1 MKTKILLFF
10 AVFCVSTAFLRAA
23 TNVVVPGGLANVEGN
38 SSVNDFMTASSFRM
52 QMVFNASQFGFL
64 SSSPGLSNII
74 NSISF
79 RPDGASS
86 GDVLSVFGGG
96 SVTLSTT
103 PRGPDNLSSVFAD
116 NIGADAVTVYSG
128 GVTFGGSYFPGQSP
142 QPFGNS
148 LIATT
153 PFNYIPSHGNL
164 LVDIRAGGG
173 QILLP
178 GALDSQNAVGDSVSR
193 VFASSSSAV
202 SGVADSLG
210 PVGRFSFTIVPEP
223 SAWLLT
229 MVGLA
234 FAWHT
239 LRRVRMSVRPPY
251 RR

>member
-10 AVFCVSTAFLRAA
+10 AVFWVSIAFLRAA
-23 TNVVVPGGLANVEGN
+23 TSVVVPGGLANVEGN
-38 SSVNDFMTASSFRM
+38 STVNDFMTASSFRM
-52 QMVFNASQFGFL
+52 QMVFDASQFGFL
-64 SSSPGLSNII
+64 SSSPGVTNIV

-103 PRGPDNLSSVFAD
+103 LRGPDNLSSVFAD

-164 LVDIRAGGG
+164 LVDIRGVSGHV
-173 QILLP
+173 LLP
-178 GALDSQNAVGDSVSR
+178 GALDSQTAVGDSASR
-193 VFASSSSAV
+193 VLALSNLATA
-202 SGVADSLG
+202 GTPDTLGLVARLNIS
-210 PVGRFSFTIVPEP
+210 VVPEP
-223 SAWLLT
+223 ATWVLVSLGILLIA
-229 MVGLA
+229 VA
-234 FAWHT
+234 KF
-239 LRRVRMSVRPPY
+239 RRNY
-251 RR
+251 GA